1 MKLVFARD
9 EIGFSLAHVECDT
22 LAEVE
27 EFETWF
33 NNRASVPAA
42 QEELALGSKE

>member
-9 EIGFSLAHVECDT
+9 QHGFSLAHVECDN
-22 LAEVE
+22 LIEVE

-33 NNRASVPAA
+33 TNRASVPPP
-42 QEELALGSKE
+42 QEELPLEESK